1 MSYVYDILL
10 NFNSSKRFFDFFEW
24 EEDDNILNIKK
35 IPIFKVSRNML
46 YDLFNYK
53 IKFSNEFLKKIEDCS
68 SIYKQS
74 KKNYKYLAL
83 FTDGDKVIGVS
94 LNNNGITEYKSSLLI
109 DEEEDISLSME
120 KLDVEEINYKKLEKE
135 NRELFITRKEEE
147 EKEFL
152 IKEINNLYKN
162 NNIEKLKYLYIEFFN
177 KKEDNIDSV
186 YKALL
191 SSLKDMDDRHEKLY
205 NLLKM
210 TCKNYR

>member
-10 NFNSSKRFFDFFEW
+10 NFTDSKKLFDFFEW

-35 IPIFKVSRNML
+35 IPIFKVSKSML

-53 IKFSNEFLKKIEDCS
+53 IKFNNDFLKKIDNNS
-68 SIYKQS
+68 SIYKQG
-74 KKNYKYLAL
+74 KKYYKYLSL

-120 KLDVEEINYKKLEKE
+120 KIEIEEINYKKLEKE

-177 KKEDNIDSV
+177 KKEDNIDYV
-186 YKALL
+186 YKSLL
-191 SSLKDMDDRHEKLY
+191 NSLKDMDDRHEILY